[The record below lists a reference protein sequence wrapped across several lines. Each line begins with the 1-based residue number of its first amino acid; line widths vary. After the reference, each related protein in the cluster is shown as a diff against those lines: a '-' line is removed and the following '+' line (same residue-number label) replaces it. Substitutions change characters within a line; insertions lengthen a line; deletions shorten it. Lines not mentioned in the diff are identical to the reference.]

1 MNVLEVQLKAEID
14 RSKQLAARPNNK
26 DIVGK
31 GRMPNRA
38 DTRLEGLKQSNAYRL
53 YEDMTN
59 ILFLDCRC
67 ELAGDADDEQWVY
80 NCVYSAD
87 GKTSSCSIPIHIM
100 WLTQIIHLLGLS
112 FSLRTYNEPGEDGVS
127 VPKVAYSPGIMSDN
141 SQEFMDRLDFL
152 ADEFTFQRKQLDVFL
167 DKVYT
172 TLNDPQ
178 DAGV

>member
-1 MNVLEVQLKAEID
+1 MMSSGCIIAF
-14 RSKQLAARPNNK
+14 
-26 DIVGK
+26 
-31 GRMPNRA
+31 
-38 DTRLEGLKQSNAYRL
+38 TRLMGKLVRVLFQSIKCL
-53 YEDMTN
+53 
-59 ILFLDCRC
+59 
-67 ELAGDADDEQWVY
+67 
-80 NCVYSAD
+80 
-87 GKTSSCSIPIHIM
+87 
-100 WLTQIIHLLGLS
+100 LTYIIHLLGLS
-112 FSLRTYNEPGEDGVS
+112 FSVRTYNEPGEDGVS